1 MLRREYHAK
10 DADTAEKDLH
20 TQRRINSL
28 KEWKARAIHQMK
40 LMHEKLRTSV
50 PVSEFDLMSK
60 EVELA
65 KTRSNDYIIRNSK
78 LVNQNTQLQKKLREN
93 LDAETQMR

>member
-1 MLRREYHAK
+1 
-10 DADTAEKDLH
+10 
-20 TQRRINSL
+20 
-28 KEWKARAIHQMK
+28 MK

-50 PVSEFDLMSK
+50 PVSEFDLLSK

-78 LVNQNTQLQKKLREN
+78 LVNQITQLQKKLREN

>member
-1 MLRREYHAK
+1 
-10 DADTAEKDLH
+10 
-20 TQRRINSL
+20 
-28 KEWKARAIHQMK
+28 
-40 LMHEKLRTSV
+40 
-50 PVSEFDLMSK
+50 MSK

-78 LVNQNTQLQKKLREN
+78 LVNQITQLQKKLREN

>member
-1 MLRREYHAK
+1 
-10 DADTAEKDLH
+10 
-20 TQRRINSL
+20 
-28 KEWKARAIHQMK
+28 MK

-50 PVSEFDLMSK
+50 PVSEYDLMSK

-78 LVNQNTQLQKKLREN
+78 LVN
-93 LDAETQMR
+93 

>member
-1 MLRREYHAK
+1 
-10 DADTAEKDLH
+10 
-20 TQRRINSL
+20 
-28 KEWKARAIHQMK
+28 MK

-78 LVNQNTQLQKKLREN
+78 LVNQITQLQKKLREN